1 MIFLWWLERRV
12 PDFFPRGVWFYALHA
27 PSSTNTYTSPYTH
40 FPPLA
45 HLSSQVRQAHWGPW
59 GGETKM
65 IIGSSL
71 SLTALCASHIWSILW
86 WQAVPKRLLLSGVIH
101 ETSSKGSGAI
111 RDERHHQVW
120 EGRARETV
128 TLIWSEVTYCAV
140 IEFSEVLKNI

>member
-1 MIFLWWLERRV
+1 MVTGAPGAW
-12 PDFFPRGVWFYALHA
+12 FFPRGVWFYALHA